1 MACKRSAV
9 RSRLAPPA
17 SAHSADAAKY
27 TRSPSS
33 RGLGHRPFTAVTGV
47 QIPLGIPKLLECE
60 KVINL
65 FLLSLDD
72 NKERYFIN
80 VTFLIFIKCFL
91 TLLFNN

>member
-1 MACKRSAV
+1 
-9 RSRLAPPA
+9 
-17 SAHSADAAKY
+17 
-27 TRSPSS
+27 
-33 RGLGHRPFTAVTGV
+33 
-47 QIPLGIPKLLECE
+47 LGIPKLLECE